1 MTKKI
6 RVFESKSPKTALVA
20 VALLFLAA
28 GAGAQPGTLF
38 VEGDQVG
45 IGTSSPEADLEIFDN
60 LDFAALRLNNTTA
73 TFAFAVNVAG
83 QFTVNKIG
91 SGGQEFSLN
100 TRFNGDG
107 VPTLQVQGSVS
118 GTNFKSTS
126 SRDLKTDFSLLD
138 GREVLANLA
147 EIPLMSWRYK
157 QDGTGALHVGPMAED
172 FQAAFQLGDGKTITN
187 IDADGIALA
196 AIQGLYSEIQDRDA
210 EIEELKARLAQL
222 ESLLSDFAAAQN

>member
-6 RVFESKSPKTALVA
+6 RVIESKSPKTALVA

-28 GAGAQPGTLF
+28 GAGAQSGTLF
-38 VEGDQVG
+38 VENDQVG
-45 IGTSSPEADLEIFDN
+45 IGTSSPEADLEIFDH
-60 LDFAALRLNNTTA
+60 DSFAALRLNNTTA
-73 TFAFAVNVAG
+73 TFAFAVNLAG
-83 QFTVNKIG
+83 QFTINKID
-91 SGGQEFSLN
+91 SGGQEMSLN

-107 VPTLQVQGSVS
+107 VQTLQVQGGVRAT
-118 GTNFKSTS
+118 GFSTS
-126 SRDLKTDFSLLD
+126 SSREIKTDFGLLD
-138 GREVLANLA
+138 GKEVLANLA
-147 EIPLMSWRYK
+147 EMPVMSWRYK

-210 EIEELKARLAQL
+210 EIEELKAKLAEL
-222 ESLLSDFAAAQN
+222 ESMVSSLVTAQ